1 MTGGKTKTDNTVA
14 LKAKYLKCFG
24 AGVNAAPTLREVI
37 KELMDEGVPR
47 PTLIRWAVQAGCTQS
62 YASTLVSR
70 VLCALGLRERRAGA
84 GRKTSPAVLE
94 LLAHARSKYGKNYL
108 KVLRAA
114 WRTGKAPKVAKLQN
128 GGASKLKRGPQLP
141 RQDTNYGPMLRRLVR
156 PSAEILGNS
165 GKIPPRNLH
174 R

>member
-1 MTGGKTKTDNTVA
+1 MTGGKTKTDHTAA

-24 AGVNAAPTLREVI
+24 AGVNAAPTLGEVV

-47 PTLIRWAVQAGCTQS
+47 PTLIRWAVQAGCTPG
-62 YASTLVSR
+62 YASTVVSR
-70 VLCALGLRERRAGA
+70 VLCAVGLRERRAGA
-84 GRKTSPAVLE
+84 GRKPSPAVLE

-114 WRTGKAPKVAKLQN
+114 WRTGKARKVAKLQN
-128 GGASKLKRGPQLP
+128 GGASKLNRGLQLP
-141 RQDTNYGPMLRRLVR
+141 RLDTNYGPMMRQLVR
-156 PSAEILGNS
+156 PPAEILGNS
-165 GKIPPRNLH
+165 RNPPPRNLH